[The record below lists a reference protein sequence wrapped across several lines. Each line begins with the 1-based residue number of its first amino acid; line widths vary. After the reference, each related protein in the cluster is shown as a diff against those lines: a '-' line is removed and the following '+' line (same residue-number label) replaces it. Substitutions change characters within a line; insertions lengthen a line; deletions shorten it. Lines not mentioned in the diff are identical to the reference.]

1 MKQPA
6 WLEIEETLLIH
17 EQLLADHGGA
27 SGIRDRALLNSALAR
42 PKQHFSYQ
50 EDKDLLSLGAIYT
63 ASIIQNHPF
72 VDGNKRT
79 GFVAGVL
86 FLELNGH
93 LFNASEEDATCA
105 VLALASGTIKEKQY
119 AEFLREHICS
129 P

>member
-1 MKQPA
+1 M
-6 WLEIEETLLIH
+6 H

-27 SGIRDRALLNSALAR
+27 SGIRDRGLLNSALAR

-50 EDKDLLSLGAIYT
+50 EGKDLSSLGAIYT

-93 LFNASEEDATCA
+93 TFKASEEDATCA
-105 VLALASGTIKEKQY
+105 VLALASGAIKEEQY
-119 AEFLREHICS
+119 AEFLREHI
-129 P
+129 

>member
-1 MKQPA
+1 VRQPV
-6 WLEIEETLLIH
+6 WLAIEETLLIH

-50 EDKDLLSLGAIYT
+50 EDTDLLSLGAIYT
-63 ASIIQNHPF
+63 AGIIQNHPF

-86 FLELNGH
+86 FLEL
-93 LFNASEEDATCA
+93 
-105 VLALASGTIKEKQY
+105 
-119 AEFLREHICS
+119 
-129 P
+129 